1 MYGPIRRTISTTA
14 RFPSP
19 PRSGET
25 THTGATG
32 FPATGRYPGI
42 LAVLKKSRIFASLIA
57 KQGLTK
63 LKRQNESLRNHR
75 KNRRYRKQRFPLGKA
90 YQTNLKTKRFW
101 LEEEGRWITLKVS
114 AAGIKTINKKGLT
127 AALKE
132 AKAPKNLY

>member
-90 YQTNLKTKRFW
+90 NLKTKRFW